1 MEDFKMKRTFK
12 ALVLCISILCL
23 SLSASAL
30 ATIEPFSINTHFLTL
45 DFSGNSATCSVT
57 ITGASGTTRIDNVT
71 ITLRESN
78 GTLIN
83 EWTNLS
89 ATGARFT
96 FNRSTTTVVRG
107 RTYTLSFSATIHRN
121 GVATPISGSIT
132 RTY

>member
-1 MEDFKMKRTFK
+1 MKKTLK

-23 SLSASAL
+23 SVSASAF
-30 ATIEPFSINTHFLTL
+30 ATIEPFSINTHTLTL
-45 DFSGNSATCSVT
+45 SFSGNSATCSLT
-57 ITGASGTTRIDNVT
+57 INGASGTTRIDNVT
-71 ITLRESN
+71 ITLTESN

-89 ATGARFT
+89 ATGSRFT

-107 RTYTLSFSATIHRN
+107 HTYTLSFSATLHRN
-121 GVATPISGSIT
+121 GTATPISGSIT